1 MSLTN
6 GKIRFPLANSSYN
19 STQYLSQEQIEDI
32 EQLGNEVV
40 RRDCLKSDAEHYRQ
54 MALCIA
60 LREARP

>member
-1 MSLTN
+1 M
-6 GKIRFPLANSSYN
+6 ANSSYN